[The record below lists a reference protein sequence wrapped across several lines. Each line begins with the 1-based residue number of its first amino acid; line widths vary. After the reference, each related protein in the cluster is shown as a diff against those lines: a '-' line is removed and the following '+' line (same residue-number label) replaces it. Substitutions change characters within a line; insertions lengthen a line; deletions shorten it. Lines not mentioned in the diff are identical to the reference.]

1 MSFKKYGGLKFA
13 ATNNIVK
20 SHFSNS
26 DNPQI
31 SNYLGQ
37 SNSKIV
43 SASEIDM
50 SDNSIL
56 NVKCIQFYNG
66 TSICTGIPIDISA
79 SNWGDYL
86 YWGNNA
92 WAIGDTNITLG
103 KDAGK
108 VNQGINAVALGNGAG
123 KTDQSNNAIAIGYN
137 AGQTSQ
143 DASAVAIGAGAGN
156 FGQGLSAV
164 AIGFNAG
171 ATGQGQNAIAI
182 GANAGKNNQA
192 ANTIVINAQG
202 PTGLNT
208 TTENALYIAP
218 IRDAIGASGSY
229 MFYNSGTKEVTYDS
243 TIVPTPSSTQ
253 TTIYDTSG
261 TFTISL
267 GAGKYEIMCIGAGG
281 SCGAYAEETSPAKI
295 NSGGSGAAGSSFIIT
310 LYLSSTAN
318 FTLIL
323 GAGGSG
329 VETRLEF
336 ASGYYGTP
344 VSEILAIAYTGGD
357 GTAAT
362 ITNPGSGGIA
372 AVPALIPATMTGL
385 TGKGNEGSDGKEG
398 IAQILVPANQTGI
411 NFMFY
416 NTGNGNSSYGAGG
429 YNILG
434 VGNKPIIVA
443 ASGGA
448 CIITKYSIS

>member
-37 SNSKIV
+37 QNSKIV
-43 SASEIDM
+43 SASHIDM
-50 SDNSIL
+50 SDNSIC
-56 NVKCIQFYNG
+56 NVQCIYFNDG
-66 TSICTGIPIDISA
+66 TAMCTGIPITSA
-79 SNWGDYL
+79 MNWGDYL
-86 YWGNNA
+86 YWDSNVSK

-103 KDAGK
+103 KDAGYTG
-108 VNQGINAVALGNGAG
+108 QGPNAVALGNGAG
-123 KTDQSNNAIAIGYN
+123 KTDQSSNAI
-137 AGQTSQ
+137 
-143 DASAVAIGAGAGN
+143 
-156 FGQGLSAV
+156 

-208 TTENALYIAP
+208 TTANALYIAP

-253 TTIYDTSG
+253 TTIYDTPGSQ
-261 TFTISL
+261 TISL

-281 SCGAYAEETSPAKI
+281 SCGATNGIIGAI
-295 NSGGSGAAGSSFIIT
+295 NSGGSGGSGSSFVIT
-310 LYLSSTAN
+310 LYLSSTTS
-318 FTLIL
+318 FTLLL

-329 VETRLEF
+329 NPTTLDY
-336 ASGYYGTP
+336 ASGFYAASPLG
-344 VSEILAIAYTGGD
+344 IAYAGGNGQD
-357 GTAAT
+357 AT
-362 ITNPGSGGIA
+362 ISYAGMFGNA
-372 AVPALIPATMTGL
+372 ALPASITSNMTGL
-385 TGKGNEGSDGKEG
+385 TGLSQPGGVGYENPTFK
-398 IAQILVPANQTGI
+398 PANQIGI

-416 NTGNGNSSYGAGG
+416 NTGNGISSYGAGG
-429 YNILG
+429 YAIDDG
-434 VGNKPIIVA
+434 TIIPA
-443 ASGGA
+443 GGGA
-448 CIITKYSIS
+448 CIITKYSIT